1 MRIVK
6 LVIWRDT
13 MPKVTKIEVQRK
25 NKERFNLY
33 LDGVFEM
40 GIDMDTL
47 VKFNLKKN
55 QMIDAKQME
64 EIQKYDHYRFGIH
77 IALHYLSFKK
87 RTEKE
92 VRQQLVK
99 SDINE
104 TAIDQ
109 IIDYCYKEKFINH
122 EDYAESLKN
131 TMIRTT
137 DKGPEVF
144 KQKLYQVGIEEEI
157 IERFTQRYEVEQPFE
172 DILKVGHKLMKSKK
186 GPIAKVK
193 QKVSQ
198 ALIQKGY
205 TIETIKQVLQELDF
219 QQDESVEAALLQRD
233 LEKVYNKKQKN
244 YNGQQLVMK
253 TIEALMRK
261 GYNYDKIKVTLEESG
276 ISDE

>member
-13 MPKVTKIEVQRK
+13 MSKVTKIEVQRK

-64 EIQKYDHYRFGIH
+64 DIQKYDHYRFGIH

-193 QKVSQ
+193 KKVSQ

-219 QQDESVEAALLQRD
+219 QQDESLEAALLQRD